1 MSAESTAPRRR
12 PADADF
18 AASGDVDAQAIQK
31 ASGEEL
37 RQRLQARAREVELV
51 QLRERFDLPLRG
63 LTNLGSSCWFN
74 ACFQALFAC
83 LRFSQEWVQ
92 LAIQASER
100 PEDSCLKVAAT
111 LLRCMATGPHYQQTG
126 PHYQAVATNNIFD
139 AFTRQLHL
147 ENNCGVMSPTVQTDA
162 AEFLNEV
169 LSALLPGMRSFFS
182 FANGSLLQCACGN
195 YTQAAKHDDS
205 IMWLSI
211 QKDSCDVQQLFQNEW
226 DCRSQPVPDF
236 LCPECKTKG
245 QASIN
250 HYLLKDGD
258 ASPP

>member
-1 MSAESTAPRRR
+1 MSHLPRDCLPLLHKIMPELVPVRGSLQHLQQDRR
-12 PADADF
+12 FIRFIPL
-18 AASGDVDAQAIQK
+18 AQAIQK

-37 RQRLQARAREVELV
+37 RQRLV

-169 LSALLPGMRSFFS
+169 LSALLPGMRSFFFRLPTLPFSNARVEITLRRLSMMTASCGCLSRRTPATCSS
-182 FANGSLLQCACGN
+182 FSKTNGIAVRN
-195 YTQAAKHDDS
+195 RFPIFYAPNAK
-205 IMWLSI
+205 
-211 QKDSCDVQQLFQNEW
+211 QKVRPQSTIT
-226 DCRSQPVPDF
+226 S
-236 LCPECKTKG
+236 
-245 QASIN
+245 
-250 HYLLKDGD
+250 
-258 ASPP
+258 